1 VRVCDGFMDVEGECI
16 EDVRRK
22 GWVGEVWIG
31 GR

>member
-1 VRVCDGFMDVEGECI
+1 MMGLMDGEGEFV